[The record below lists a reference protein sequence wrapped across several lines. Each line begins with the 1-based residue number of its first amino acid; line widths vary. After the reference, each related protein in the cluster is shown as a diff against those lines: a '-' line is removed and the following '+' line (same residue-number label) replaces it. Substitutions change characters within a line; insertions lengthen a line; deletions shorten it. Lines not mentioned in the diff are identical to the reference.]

1 MTVFTPNQIG
11 VLAYG
16 ANWGPGTP
24 GAGDKNTI
32 DFLEKLVATCHGESG
47 WDSNAVN
54 GQAVGLFQIMT
65 ELHKDLIGGRDMLKP
80 HYNVQVAKQLSD
92 GDKRKGLDPFH
103 PWDAYNRKTPAYKS
117 GLGHGKSVYEYL
129 KSKGHAAILQEY
141 LDISEVDTGQAI
153 DVDQQVGDAIDSG
166 LNSIIPDP
174 VGKVLSFVRDAGV
187 AVGVFAMGG
196 LLLILG
202 LWFLIAHS
210 KAGKTV
216 TSIAANANPVTA
228 AVKGLK

>member
-1 MTVFTPNQIG
+1 MILTPNQIG

-16 ANWGPGTP
+16 SNWGPGTP

-32 DFLEKLVATCHGESG
+32 DFLEKLVATAHGESN
-47 WDSNAVN
+47 WNTDAVN

-65 ELHKDLIGGRDMLKP
+65 ELHKDLIGDRDMRKP

-103 PWDAYNRKTPAYKS
+103 PWEAYNKKTAQYKA

-129 KSKGHAAILQEY
+129 KSKGHSALLQEY
-141 LDISEVDTGQAI
+141 IAISGVDVGEAI
-153 DVDQQVGDAIDSG
+153 DVDQQVGDAIID
-166 LNSIIPDP
+166 NIPDP
-174 VGKVLSFVRDAGV
+174 VGKVLTFVKDAGV
-187 AVGVFAMGG
+187 ATGVFVMGG

-210 KAGKTV
+210 KVGKT
-216 TSIAANANPVTA
+216 AANVATSVNPITA
-228 AVKGLK
+228 TVKAATK